1 MITPM
6 PNTTTSKIA
15 RGLVEAQEHYT
26 LTTSRVL
33 TLIVVVNADDEVDGL
48 HLGRSSYALEH
59 VQRRLVPA
67 VVRHRRR

>member
-6 PNTTTSKIA
+6 PNTTTRKIA

-33 TLIVVVNADDEVDGL
+33 TLIVVVNADDEVDAG
-48 HLGRSSYALEH
+48 
-59 VQRRLVPA
+59 
-67 VVRHRRR
+67 